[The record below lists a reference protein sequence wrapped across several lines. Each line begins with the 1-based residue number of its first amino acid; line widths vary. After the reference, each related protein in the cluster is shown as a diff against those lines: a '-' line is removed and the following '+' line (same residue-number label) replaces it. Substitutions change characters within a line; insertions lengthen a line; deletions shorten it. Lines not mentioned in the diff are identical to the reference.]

1 MVGAAAA
8 ELATPIAEPMPAKS
22 SAAESKSIGF
32 ALIMDIIFVQKIAT
46 TRPSPG
52 PQHPRPLC
60 ALLKRESQPNPS
72 TASSSPAVAP
82 LFVGLSKSF
91 NIRYQVSIRAGDST
105 LDHLVKRALSNIAI
119 GTTIAVLFR
128 ITATYGIGIVAF
140 VSFFVFQHG
149 GRPFAHST
157 AWRPR

>member
-52 PQHPRPLC
+52 P
-60 ALLKRESQPNPS
+60 S
-72 TASSSPAVAP
+72 TP
-82 LFVGLSKSF
+82 
-91 NIRYQVSIRAGDST
+91 
-105 LDHLVKRALSNIAI
+105 
-119 GTTIAVLFR
+119 
-128 ITATYGIGIVAF
+128 
-140 VSFFVFQHG
+140 
-149 GRPFAHST
+149 GRSA
-157 AWRPR
+157 RC